1 MINKIISVLIVIV
14 TTLVTT
20 KIVDVSVGI
29 YSGFEEEKKTGVK
42 PRTIVLREYTP
53 NSNDMLAPYGNYKE
67 NTENL
72 EYKKYRVRS
81 DDNGFIIGPKDL
93 LENVKLKNVDIIFFG
108 GSTTESLFV
117 DEEIRFPYL
126 VSEMLVNHNGNTLR
140 VLNGGLSGNNTLHS
154 ILAYQAKGIPL
165 KPKYVILMHAIND
178 LSALSKSLSYW
189 ETTSGRDIVRSQIYD
204 NVDMYEDRGRIYK
217 FFRVMKDAFLPNIWK
232 QIRGFVAQR
241 IDSSIA
247 VDEWADFRNKKLN
260 SNDIEQALKYQY
272 KNALLTFVKVSRIW
286 GSEPILMTQFNRL
299 RSDDIFVK
307 KLYEKNKQPLS
318 YNEFIRLYEICN
330 NIIREVAEQEKVLL
344 IDLEKNIEPNS
355 RFIYDAVHLNNNG
368 SKVAAEI
375 IAEALAKNFSSYLV
389 KK

>member
-1 MINKIISVLIVIV
+1 M
-14 TTLVTT
+14 
-20 KIVDVSVGI
+20 
-29 YSGFEEEKKTGVK
+29 
-42 PRTIVLREYTP
+42 
-53 NSNDMLAPYGNYKE
+53 
-67 NTENL
+67 
-72 EYKKYRVRS
+72 
-81 DDNGFIIGPKDL
+81 
-93 LENVKLKNVDIIFFG
+93 
-108 GSTTESLFV
+108 
-117 DEEIRFPYL
+117 
-126 VSEMLVNHNGNTLR
+126 
-140 VLNGGLSGNNTLHS
+140 
-154 ILAYQAKGIPL
+154 
-165 KPKYVILMHAIND
+165 
-178 LSALSKSLSYW
+178 
-189 ETTSGRDIVRSQIYD
+189 
-204 NVDMYEDRGRIYK
+204 
-217 FFRVMKDAFLPNIWK
+217 
-232 QIRGFVAQR
+232 
-241 IDSSIA
+241 
-247 VDEWADFRNKKLN
+247 N